1 MGAGF
6 SNSNSRGSTTDLS
19 WPLRLSGIKV
29 VAHIHI
35 YRQTFVHIR
44 VKKKKSLKN
53 IVPLKLLSSLKKKK
67 KRQPKVVAHTT

>member
-6 SNSNSRGSTTDLS
+6 SNSNSRGSTNDLS
-19 WPLRLSGIKV
+19 WPLRLSGMNV

-35 YRQTFVHIR
+35 YRQIHR
-44 VKKKKSLKN
+44 VKKKSLKN

-67 KRQPKVVAHTT
+67 NNPKW